1 MGVGQ
6 RATAALPCSAVVTPP
21 SDPAKELDFTQHPAG
36 LSRLLDLVGDGA
48 FSVDASGHVL
58 AWSHGAEILT
68 ELPADAVAGQS
79 LAAIRSTGERGFAA
93 LVDWLHADAL
103 PPRFVLAFRI
113 HQRVGP
119 PLHVVGD
126 VVAVRDEQGELQGA
140 FGTMRRLADYLGN
153 LSPTGHEPAA
163 DEDHLLSLVARS
175 PTMRE
180 VFRRIRLAANS
191 EVTTLITGESG
202 TGKELAARALHALS
216 SRSKEPFLALNCGA
230 LPEGLLESEL
240 FGHEKGAFTGA
251 VREHRGVLEQA
262 HHGTLFLDEIGDISP
277 LLQVKL
283 LRALQ
288 ERRIR
293 RVGGVQEIPVDIR
306 LVTATNNDLEKMV
319 ADGAMREDFFYR
331 IRVYEIAMP
340 ALRERKSDIPLLVQ
354 HFLAEFNAQKE
365 ARVREVSEAAM
376 QRLVAHDWPG
386 NVRELRNAIEH
397 AYVSVQ
403 GQVIE
408 VADLPRSVGSAV
420 RRVED
425 PATGE
430 ELGLSP
436 REHDE
441 RQRILD
447 ALAAHSWNRSV
458 TAQALG
464 FSRVTLW
471 KKMRRYR
478 IDEGVFRRG

>member
-1 MGVGQ
+1 MP
-6 RATAALPCSAVVTPP
+6 TPPP
-21 SDPAKELDFTQHPAG
+21 SDPAGDLDFAQRPEA

-48 FSVDASGHVL
+48 FSVDASGHVI
-58 AWSHGAEILT
+58 AWSHGAERLT
-68 ELPADAVAGQS
+68 ELASDVVVGRPI
-79 LAAIRSTGERGFAA
+79 AAIRVGGDHGFQA

-103 PPRFVLAFRI
+103 PPHFTLAFR
-113 HQRVGP
+113 VGRRDGRSQ
-119 PLHVVGD
+119 HVVGD
-126 VVAVRDEQGELQGA
+126 VVAMRDDQGELQGA
-140 FGTMRRLADYLGN
+140 FGTMRTLSDYLGN
-153 LSPTGHEPAA
+153 REAVAEPAGQ
-163 DEDHLLSLVARS
+163 EDHLLSLVARS
-175 PTMRE
+175 APMRE

-191 EVTTLITGESG
+191 EVTTLLTGESG
-202 TGKELAARALHALS
+202 TGKELAARALHELS
-216 SRSKEPFLALNCGA
+216 SRGGGPFLAVNCAA

-262 HHGTLFLDEIGDISP
+262 DHGTLFLDEIGDIGP
-277 LLQVKL
+277 PLQVKL

-293 RVGGVQEIPVDIR
+293 RVGGVQEIPIDVR
-306 LVTATNNDLEKMV
+306 LITATNKDLDQLV
-319 ADGAMREDFFYR
+319 ANGAMREDFYYR

-340 ALRERKSDIPLLVQ
+340 PLRERKSDIPLLVE
-354 HFLAEFNAQKE
+354 HFRREFNAQKE
-365 ARVREVSEAAM
+365 ARVRAVGEAAT
-376 QRLVAHDWPG
+376 QRLMAHDWPG

-403 GQVIE
+403 GDTIQP
-408 VADLPRSVGSAV
+408 ADLPRNVAGSP
-420 RRVED
+420 RRIED
-425 PATGE
+425 PSTGE
-430 ELGLSP
+430 GIALSP

-441 RQRILD
+441 RDRILD
-447 ALAAHSWNRSV
+447 TLATHAWNRTT

-464 FSRVTLW
+464 MSRVTLW